1 MEFVGIE
8 KQLFEE
14 LVRKF
19 EYFEH
24 RVMEICNRSGH
35 GNLQPGER
43 QDVAQVDGQS
53 GRVPVSEHLAP
64 HLADTP

>member
-14 LVRKF
+14 LVHKF
-19 EYFEH
+19 EY
-24 RVMEICNRSGH
+24 
-35 GNLQPGER
+35 L
-43 QDVAQVDGQS
+43 S

>member
-14 LVRKF
+14 LVHKF

-24 RVMEICNRSGH
+24 RVMEICN
-35 GNLQPGER
+35 LQPGER
-43 QDVAQVDGQS
+43 QDAAQVDGQS
-53 GRVPVSEHLAP
+53 GRMPVSEHFAP
-64 HLADTP
+64 HLADTS

>member
-24 RVMEICNRSGH
+24 RVMEIASGH

-43 QDVAQVDGQS
+43 QDPAQVDG
-53 GRVPVSEHLAP
+53 
-64 HLADTP
+64 